1 MTMLKKVIL
10 IIGCGLLFGGC
21 SLAPKRSGLEIMS
34 YPPAKVYIDGKE
46 MGMTPYKNNTL
57 EPREVEIKLITN
69 DKNWTKKTELHN
81 NINTVIDWELSSEE
95 KESGGYV
102 LYMEKTGD
110 KNAGLLVNTVPEKAA
125 VQIEGEI
132 KGFSPTRID
141 NIGEGDKQ
149 VTLSFPGYK
158 SLNVFIKSVLGYQIV
173 IEGKLIEEKG
183 VSVEKK
189 EEEIKQQNII
199 EKEVVIKETETGWL
213 RVREASSSAAAEIA
227 KVKPGDKYKLI
238 EETIDWYKI
247 AVESSK
253 SGWVSTKYA
262 EILK

>member
-1 MTMLKKVIL
+1 MTMLKKAIL

-21 SLAPKRSGLEIMS
+21 SLAPKKSGVEIMS

-46 MGMTPYKNNTL
+46 MGMTPYKNNEL
-57 EPREVEIKLITN
+57 KPGEVEIKLATN
-69 DKNWTKKTELHN
+69 DKTWTKKIELHN
-81 NINTVIDWELSSEE
+81 NINTVIDWELSGEE
-95 KESGGYV
+95 KEFGGYI

-132 KGFSPTRID
+132 KGFSPTRIND
-141 NIGEGDKQ
+141 IGEGDKQ

-183 VSVEKK
+183 VSEEKK
-189 EEEIKQQNII
+189 EEVLQSRI

-213 RVREASSSAAAEIA
+213 RVREASSSAAVEVA

-238 EETIDWYKI
+238 EETVDWYKI